1 MEKKV
6 YRTRYGVGLY
16 LFVFAV
22 FAMITLAVYEK
33 GIVAMAVII
42 LLYLVITL
50 AMSWL
55 YYVVDGGTLVICN
68 CIVKQ
73 KIDINTIRRIEPSRS
88 LLSAP
93 AASLNRLRI
102 YYGKYDELLI
112 SPARQEEFIKALLK
126 VNPYIVVAGLNRG
139 QSVS

>member
-1 MEKKV
+1 MEKKI

-22 FAMITLAVYEK
+22 FAMITVAVYEK
-33 GIVAMAVII
+33 GMVAMSVII
-42 LLYLVITL
+42 VLYLVITL

-93 AASLNRLRI
+93 DASLNRLRI
-102 YYGKYDELLI
+102 YYGKYDEVLI
-112 SPARQEEFIKALLK
+112 SPARQEEFIKALLS
-126 VNPYIVVAGLNRG
+126 VNAGITVAVPN
-139 QSVS
+139 

>member
-1 MEKKV
+1 MEKKI

-22 FAMITLAVYEK
+22 FAMITVAVYEK
-33 GIVAMAVII
+33 GMVAMSVII
-42 LLYLVITL
+42 VLYLVITL

-73 KIDINTIRRIEPSRS
+73 K
-88 LLSAP
+88 
-93 AASLNRLRI
+93 
-102 YYGKYDELLI
+102 K
-112 SPARQEEFIKALLK
+112 
-126 VNPYIVVAGLNRG
+126 
-139 QSVS
+139 